1 MTNISSSKKAGCL
14 LALSICT
21 STAWAHH
28 GGATFDRAKG
38 LAFKGTIRQVAW
50 ANPHAWLY
58 VQVQKP
64 DGASELW
71 GFEFGTVGSLSRA
84 GFRPSD
90 FAIGIKIIVSAYAN
104 RDISKHTGSANRLI
118 LPDGRDVAGS
128 GIAGTAP
135 AGAGGPPGG
144 PPGAG
149 GPPGGPPGAGGPPGG
164 PFGAGGPPGGPP
176 GAGGPPGGPPG
187 AGPGRAPPKDCPE
200 YK

>member
-1 MTNISSSKKAGCL
+1 MHNNSLGWKAGCL
-14 LALSICT
+14 LALSVCT

-28 GGATFDRAKG
+28 GGGTFDASKCF
-38 LAFKGTIRQVAW
+38 AFQGTVRQVAW

-64 DGASELW
+64 EGASELW

-90 FAIGIKIIVSAYAN
+90 FAIGTKVSVTAYAN

-118 LPDGRDVAGS
+118 LPDGRDVTGA

-135 AGAGGPPGG
+135 AGAPP
-144 PPGAG
+144 AG
-149 GPPGGPPGAGGPPGG
+149 GPPGGGPPAGGPPGG
-164 PFGAGGPPGGPP
+164 GPPAGGPPGG
-176 GAGGPPGGPPG
+176 GPPG
-187 AGPGRAPPKDCPE
+187 AAAPANCPD

>member
-1 MTNISSSKKAGCL
+1 MTNIFSRSKAGCL
-14 LALSICT
+14 LALSLCT

-28 GGATFDRAKG
+28 GGGTFDASKCF
-38 LAFKGTIRQVAW
+38 AFKGTIRQLAW

-58 VQVQKP
+58 VQVQKA

-90 FAIGIKIIVSAYAN
+90 FTIGTKISVTAYAN

-135 AGAGGPPGG
+135 AGARRSSGWSL
-144 PPGAG
+144 GAG
-149 GPPGGPPGAGGPPGG
+149 GPPGGPPGAGGPP
-164 PFGAGGPPGGPP
+164 P
-176 GAGGPPGGPPG
+176 GAGGPPPG
-187 AGPGRAPPKDCPE
+187 AAPPANCPD